1 MGLKSISRLLNNRLN
16 KLGDHLYGPIER
28 NLLETMKKADDRRL
42 PNWRQLKLLPKI
54 FTAREQRAA
63 LSLLLLCLIS
73 GLILGWRTYARQTI
87 LVPASGGQY
96 NEGLIG
102 YPRTTNPLLSSSE
115 AELDLSKLTY
125 RGLFKYSGQGQL
137 EPDLADSWSLSADK
151 TTYQIKL
158 KNNLFWSDGQSIT
171 NEDVYFTYLSVQDK
185 TLNSPRG
192 GSFQN
197 VEINL
202 TEDGLINFKLKEPY
216 QPFLDALTLGI
227 IPVHLWQNIAP
238 ERWLLAEANLKP
250 IGSGPWRFKS
260 LVKDKQGNLLNY
272 RLEANPYTHTK
283 QPYLKE
289 INLNF
294 YGDLTAAAEALR
306 QGDIDGLG
314 GLTWQTNNLSQQKYQ
329 ILDITLPHYN
339 AIFLNPQQHSL
350 LKDKN
355 VRLAL
360 AYGTNRSAIIQE
372 TLGSQAVP
380 SHGPFSYGE
389 LKMLTAQSN
398 TNYNETKAQELL
410 AKAGL
415 TKDTDSGLYKTKDN
429 KELALTL
436 TVIDQEEDIKV
447 AEAIKQQW
455 EKLGLL
461 VSLDI
466 IPAWRLQKDIIN
478 TRNYQAL
485 LAGEIMGLDPDP
497 YPFWH
502 SSQISSPGLNLAL
515 WQNRTADQLLNQA
528 RQTFDKA
535 EQNKLYVQF
544 QNILSEEMPA
554 VFLYS
559 KNYHYIIG
567 KKLKGLDIQL
577 LSQPA
582 DRFNQSENWYAKTDR
597 Q

>member
-1 MGLKSISRLLNNRLN
+1 
-16 KLGDHLYGPIER
+16 
-28 NLLETMKKADDRRL
+28 MKKADDSRL
-42 PNWRQLKLLPKI
+42 PNWRQFKLLPKI
-54 FTAREQRAA
+54 FTTREQRTAV
-63 LSLLLLCLIS
+63 SLILLCLIS
-73 GLILGWRTYARQTI
+73 GLALVWRVYASQTI
-87 LVPASGGQY
+87 LVPSNGGQY

-115 AELDLSKLTY
+115 AELDLAKLTY
-125 RGLFKYSGQGQL
+125 RGLLKYSNQGQL
-137 EPDLADSWSLSADK
+137 EVDLADSWNLSDDK
-151 TTYQIKL
+151 TTYQIRL
-158 KNNLFWSDGQSIT
+158 KDNLHWSDGQPIT

-185 TLNSPRG
+185 TLNSPKA

-197 VEINL
+197 VDISL

-216 QPFLDALTLGI
+216 EPFLDALTLGI

-260 LVKDKQGNLLNY
+260 LIKDKQGNLLNY
-272 RLEANPYTHTK
+272 QLEANPYTHTK
-283 QPYLKE
+283 PPYLKE

-294 YGDLTAAAEALR
+294 YSDMTAAAEALK

-314 GLTWQTNNLSQQKYQ
+314 SLTWPNNNFSQQKYQ
-329 ILDITLPHYN
+329 TLNLTLPHYN

-360 AYGTNRSAIIQE
+360 AYAINRSAIIQE
-372 TLGSQAVP
+372 VLHSQAVP
-380 SHGPFSYGE
+380 SHGPFSYGQ
-389 LKMLTAQSN
+389 LKMLTAQNNVS
-398 TNYNETKAQELL
+398 YDPSKSQELL
-410 AKAGL
+410 NKAGL
-415 TKDTDSGLYKTKDN
+415 TKENENAIYKTKDG
-429 KELALTL
+429 KELTLTL
-436 TVIDQEEDIKV
+436 TVVDQEEDVKV
-447 AEAIKQQW
+447 AEVIKQQW
-455 EKLGLL
+455 EQLGLI
-461 VSLDI
+461 VTLDAV
-466 IPAWRLQKDIIN
+466 PTWRLQKDVIN

-502 SSQISSPGLNLAL
+502 SSQISSPGLNLSL

-528 RQTFDKA
+528 RKTFDKQ
-535 EQNKLYVQF
+535 EQNKLYLQF

-554 VFLYS
+554 IFLYS

-567 KKLKGLDIQL
+567 KKFKGLTMEL
-577 LSQPA
+577 LGQPA
-582 DRFNQSENWYAKTDR
+582 DRFNQSENWYVKTSR